1 MRSATKD
8 GREIRTE
15 ADRLERA
22 AGGGPFHRQGS
33 STSPGWR
40 DEFVAVAVVRAREGD
55 SDAHRLLYLRYA
67 DGVYA
72 FVCSIVCDEHA
83 AEDITQTV
91 FARLPIRLRHYEP
104 RASPFGAWLVSVAR
118 NASIDYMRARRAV
131 PTEQVLDHRVTD
143 EDVSRD
149 RLQSLREALAFL
161 PKDQCDVVLLRF
173 VAGLSSLEISQRL
186 GRTEQSVNALQ
197 HRGRR
202 RLREGLS
209 RRDAAPTVRVP
220 GCSTQGDHHG

>member
-1 MRSATKD
+1 MTSATKD
-8 GREIRTE
+8 GREIRME

-22 AGGGPFHRQGS
+22 AGRGPFRRQGS
-33 STSPGWR
+33 GTGPAWR
-40 DEFVAVAVVRAREGD
+40 DEFVAVAVVRARDGD

-72 FVCSIVCDEHA
+72 FVCSIVRDEHA

-91 FARLPIRLRHYEP
+91 FARLPVRLRRYEP

-118 NASIDYMRARRAV
+118 NASIDYMRAQRAV
-131 PTEQVLDHRVTD
+131 PTEQVLDDGVAD

-149 RLQSLREALAFL
+149 RLQALREALAFL
-161 PKDQCDVVLLRF
+161 PKDQRDVVLLRF
-173 VAGLSSLEISQRL
+173 VVGLSSLEISQRL
-186 GRTEQSVNALQ
+186 GRTELSIDALQ

-209 RRDAAPTVRVP
+209 RRGAAPTVSRLLD
-220 GCSTQGDHHG
+220 TT